1 MIGIAYLIDH
11 LKVGGAQRHLL
22 HVIRNLDRERYAPE
36 IWVGPRDPGEMAPE
50 FERAGVR
57 VRSFGIDRSLWSTAA
72 LTSIRRVAAELRAR
86 QVPIVHGYLFEGNA
100 LAAVT
105 GRLAG
110 TPVVLTSKR
119 SLDRYP
125 RFDQRL
131 AAIVSNRLSDR
142 IVVNA
147 ESIARLIR
155 EHEFCPAN
163 KIVRIPNG
171 VPMATRPPAAR
182 AEAPRIGMVG
192 RLGWKKGY
200 PHALEA
206 VALLRTRYP
215 NLEVEIV
222 GDGTDRAD
230 LEALATRLALGDTV
244 HFLGRRED
252 VPDLLPRWSIYAL
265 SSVIEGMPNA
275 LLEAMAAGLAV
286 VSTTAGGCGE
296 VVTNGESG
304 LLVPPADPRALA
316 DALDQL
322 LSDPPLRERLGQN
335 ARTRVLQEFSLDAMM
350 AAMDRLYVEALA
362 RRGLRL
368 PPPAADRSV
377 ERLEAG
383 RSPAA

>member
-36 IWVGPRDPGEMAPE
+36 IWVGPSDPGELAPE
-50 FERAGVR
+50 FERAGVT
-57 VRSFGIDRSLWSTAA
+57 VRSFGIDRSLWSAAA
-72 LTSIRRVAAELRAR
+72 LASIRRVAAELRSR
-86 QVPIVHGYLFEGNA
+86 HVPIVHGYLFEGNA
-100 LAAVT
+100 LAAVV
-105 GRLAG
+105 GRLAR

-119 SLDRYP
+119 SLDRYA

-131 AAIVSNRLSDR
+131 AAIASNLLSDR
-142 IVVNA
+142 VVVNA
-147 ESIARLIR
+147 KSIGRLIR
-155 EHEFCPAN
+155 EHEFCPTN

-171 VPMATRPPAAR
+171 VPLATGLPATRP
-182 AEAPRIGMVG
+182 EVLRIGMVG

-222 GDGTDRAD
+222 GDGADRAE
-230 LEALATRLALGDTV
+230 LEALATRLALSDTV
-244 HFLGRRED
+244 RFLGRRED

-296 VVTNGESG
+296 VVTDGETG
-304 LLVPPADPRALA
+304 LLVPPADPKALA
-316 DALDQL
+316 DALDRL
-322 LSDPPLRERLGQN
+322 LSDAPLRERLGRS

-350 AAMDRLYVEALA
+350 AAMDRLYVAALA
-362 RRGLRL
+362 RRGLPL
-368 PPPAADRSV
+368 PAPAADRS
-377 ERLEAG
+377 LEKLAAG
-383 RSPAA
+383 PSPAA